1 MVSCCVCRMVGVR
14 VDVWGRCR
22 LLRVDVVVLLGGWL
36 DDSPPRRVE
45 VYSSNAMT
53 AARLRVSLN
62 ARSTRPAV
70 TRFVF
75 KTGATFHKFRIIYRG
90 EDDAAAMI
98 GSIN

>member
-1 MVSCCVCRMVGVR
+1 MDVVVGVR
-14 VDVWGRCR
+14 VVRCR
-22 LLRVDVVVLLGGWL
+22 LLRVDVVVLGGWL

-62 ARSTRPAV
+62 ARSTRPVV

-75 KTGATFHKFRIIYRG
+75 KTGATFHKFRIMYRG
-90 EDDAAAMI
+90 EDAAMI